1 MSLNIRVITPD
12 RVGIASAT
20 EAILPST
27 TGQVGVFS
35 ESHAPLLTAIDV
47 GVLRF
52 KVDSKWT
59 PLVLFGGFAEVI
71 DDKVTILVNGIAEID
86 PNERESVK
94 AELKQASEQLEREAT
109 TDKEKIAAAVAV
121 KRSSAKVDAYQFL

>member
-12 RVGIASAT
+12 RVVLSTSAT

-27 TGQVGVFS
+27 TGQVGVLAN
-35 ESHAPLLTAIDV
+35 HAPLLTAIDV

-52 KVDSKWT
+52 KFDSKWT

-86 PNERESVK
+86 PNGRESVK
-94 AELKQASEQLEREAT
+94 AELKQASEQLERAT

-121 KRSSAKVDAYQFL
+121 KRNSAKVDAYQFL

>member
-1 MSLNIRVITPD
+1 MSLNIQVITPD
-12 RVGIASAT
+12 RVVLSTSAT

-27 TGQVGVFS
+27 TGQVGVLVN
-35 ESHAPLLTAIDV
+35 HAPLLTAIDV

-52 KVDSKWT
+52 KVDSKWK

-86 PNERESVK
+86 PDARESVK
-94 AELKQASEQLEREAT
+94 AELKEASEQLDKAT

>member
-12 RVGIASAT
+12 RVVLSTSAT

-27 TGQVGVFS
+27 TGQVGVLVN
-35 ESHAPLLTAIDV
+35 HAPLLTAIDV

-86 PNERESVK
+86 PNGRESVK
-94 AELKQASEQLEREAT
+94 AELKAASEQLEKAT